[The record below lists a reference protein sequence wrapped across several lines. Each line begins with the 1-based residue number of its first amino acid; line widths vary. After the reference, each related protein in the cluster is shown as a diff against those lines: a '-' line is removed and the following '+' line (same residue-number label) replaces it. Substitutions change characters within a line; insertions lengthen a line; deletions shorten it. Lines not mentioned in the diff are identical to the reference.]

1 MVDEA
6 ELERVEVELVLE
18 AILKRWGYDFR
29 NYARESVR
37 RRLSGAARSFGLGG
51 ILELIPPLLR
61 DEAFFASLLAQMT
74 VPVTEMFRDPPFFQA
89 FRAEV
94 VPLLKTYPFAKLWHA
109 GCATGEEV
117 YSMAILLAQE
127 GLAERA
133 MIYATD
139 LSEAAL
145 ERARQ
150 GIYPL
155 GKMKEYTRNYQRAGG
170 LEPFSSYYL
179 ASYES
184 AIMDQSLKRN
194 VVFSTHNLAMD
205 GVFSEMHCI
214 VCRNVLIYFNRTLQQ
229 RVLRLFHESLVRG
242 GILVLGAKESLR
254 FSDLADR
261 FTVVNDKWR
270 IYRKI
275 S

>member
-1 MVDEA
+1 M
-6 ELERVEVELVLE
+6 ELLEIDLVLE
-18 AILKRWGYDFR
+18 AILRRWGYDFR

-37 RRLSGAARSFGLGG
+37 RRLSAVAQAHETGDFLG
-51 ILELIPPLLR
+51 LIPRIVR

-89 FRAEV
+89 FRTEV
-94 VPLLKTYPFAKLWHA
+94 VPLLKTYPFVKLWHA
-109 GCATGEEV
+109 GCSTGEEV

-127 GLAERA
+127 TLAERA

-139 LSEAAL
+139 LSETAL
-145 ERARQ
+145 DKARQ

-155 GKMKEYTRNYQRAGG
+155 GKMKDYTRNYQRAGG
-170 LEPFSSYYL
+170 LEPFSSYYH

-184 AIMDQSLKRN
+184 AIMDQALKRN

-214 VCRNVLIYFNRTLQQ
+214 VCRNVLIYFDRTLQQ

-254 FSDLADR
+254 FSDIADR
-261 FTVVNDKWR
+261 FTVVNEKWR